1 MFFRM
6 LNNQEFDLWADHYD
20 DSVKQ
25 ADENNQYPFAGYSA
39 LMNAVYT
46 TVMSAAPANV
56 LDVGFGTAL
65 LTAKL
70 YEGGNTITGID
81 FSADMIEIAARKMP
95 DATLLQ
101 WDFTRGVPPALH
113 DRTFDFIVS
122 TYALHHLTDD
132 VKVGFLSSLMS
143 LLEPGGVILIGD
155 VCFPTRDEL
164 LACKADCGDEWDDEE
179 FYFVFSELQKRLSP
193 ICRLDF
199 RPFSFCSG
207 VIEIRNK
214 I

>member
-1 MFFRM
+1 M
-6 LNNQEFDLWADHYD
+6 LNSHGFDLWSGRYD

-25 ADENNQYPFAGYSA
+25 ADESDLYPFAGYA
-39 LMNAVYT
+39 RLMNAVYA
-46 TVMSAAPANV
+46 TVMNAAPAKV

-70 YEGGNTITGID
+70 YEAGNAITGID
-81 FSADMIEIAARKMP
+81 FSAEMIEIATQKMP

-101 WDFTRGVPPALH
+101 WDFSLGVPPALYGQS
-113 DRTFDFIVS
+113 FDFIVS
-122 TYALHHLTDD
+122 TYALHHLADD
-132 VKVGFLSSLMS
+132 VTVGFLSALLN
-143 LLEPGGVILIGD
+143 LLEPGGAILVGD
-155 VCFPTRDEL
+155 VCFRTRDDL
-164 LACKADCGDEWDDEE
+164 LACRDDCGDGWDDEE

-199 RPFSFCSG
+199 HPFSFCSG